1 MISLSQIEEDANK
14 NVEDYAKR
22 KEEHHR
28 KHKEELAKKDAEKKK
43 AAEEKKKAE
52 EAKKAEEE
60 KNRDTMSD
68 EDYEKKRTRLKK
80 DIDKKQQR
88 RVKAWSQMSTVDSQ
102 IQDIEKIKKTRE
114 LTSTEQKKLDK
125 LNDKKDKLLS
135 QSMLADRQIQG
146 ELQQFQ
152 GELEQSKKYK
162 NRKAA
167 EGIISQQ
174 LQDEMQQ
181 ELDVL
186 KQNGKVDEM
195 TERKMRAIIR
205 AHKTVEIVQSK
216 LFDSAVSK
224 VENALSSFTERQTKM
239 LTGKASA
246 AFNKINAFGDKVF
259 NTFDNMY
266 QKFSKTYNMI
276 DNFTK
281 EGTISKAITDAFDSS
296 RLEDKLLGSTYNKVD
311 KLVGRLTGQSFNS
324 KARLA
329 PVLNRIKST
338 VGKNLENRLKPM
350 IEKHVK
356 QIEKIAKKVAT
367 FKAKVFLAQKKFK
380 TLIKTYED
388 KVKNFI
394 QEKTKAI
401 IGNLAA
407 KGLRILGGMI
417 GGKLGGMV
425 SGIKLGF

>member
-14 NVEDYAKR
+14 NIEDYAKR
-22 KEEHHR
+22 KEEHHQ

-246 AFNKINAFGDKVF
+246 ALNKINAFGDKVF

-266 QKFSKTYNMI
+266 QKFSKTYSMI

-401 IGNLAA
+401 IGDLAA